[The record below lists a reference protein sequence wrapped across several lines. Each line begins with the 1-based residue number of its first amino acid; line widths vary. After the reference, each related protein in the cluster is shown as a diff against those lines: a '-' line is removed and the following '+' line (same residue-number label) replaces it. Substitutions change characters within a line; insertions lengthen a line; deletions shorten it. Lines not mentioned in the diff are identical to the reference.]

1 MSGPHG
7 SDPKT
12 CEIGSEYRSSLLK
25 FSYYSLNLV
34 PFLPLFCYFDPFFT
48 LFSCSLVNLFPR
60 SHVQCSLVPRSH
72 VPLFPCSLVPLFP
85 CSLVPLF
92 PCSLVPLFPCSLVPL
107 FPRSLVPLFP
117 RSLVPLFPCSL
128 FSLLSLFPSFPCS
141 YCFDSYCPCY
151 YFPSVVLLFMFL
163 AHLINFLH
171 CLLSFFYFVFLLTT
185 NEFTGSLA
193 RCSLLYLLSYFHVQ
207 FVTI

>member
-1 MSGPHG
+1 MWKIFSVTVLLLLAWYVASTSMSGPHG

-85 CSLVPLF
+85 C
-92 PCSLVPLFPCSLVPL
+92 
-107 FPRSLVPLFP
+107 SLVPLFP